1 MLRNETVEPRG
12 RLSPFK
18 ANLKKTLQAAVF
30 SAPIEKQAQ
39 IQYIFFMDLLKKLEE
54 CENRYKVVQE
64 MVLDPNLVKDQKK
77 YKDTMRENGYLSELS
92 ELYAQ
97 YRKVLQGIK
106 DAKEMITAEDDVEM
120 KEMAR
125 EELKSLEEEQPKLE
139 EEIKLKLVPPDPLDE
154 KNIILEIRSAAG
166 GDEATL
172 FVRDLWE
179 MYCHLADRKGWKYEV
194 MEQQETEVGGFN
206 KIVTSISGKFVYGTL
221 RWESGVHRVQRVPAT
236 ESQGRLQTST
246 ATVAVLPEAEE
257 TEIEIKPGDVRID
270 VMRAGGPGG
279 QCVNTTDS
287 AVRLTHIPTGIVVIQ
302 QDEKSQIKNKE
313 KAFRVLRA
321 RLFDLEESKK
331 QAERAA
337 ARSSMVGSGARS
349 EKIRT
354 YNYPQDRVTDHR
366 INYSQHNLPAFMMG
380 DMDAMLDA
388 LNVYAKE
395 EQLKADITTLGN
407 D

>member
-1 MLRNETVEPRG
+1 
-12 RLSPFK
+12 
-18 ANLKKTLQAAVF
+18 
-30 SAPIEKQAQ
+30 
-39 IQYIFFMDLLKKLEE
+39 MDLLKKLDE
-54 CENRYKVVQE
+54 CAARYTEVQQII
-64 MVLDPNLVKDQKK
+64 MDPNLVKDPKK
-77 YKDTMRENGYLSELS
+77 YKETMRENGYLGEVCA
-92 ELYAQ
+92 LYDE
-97 YRKVLQGIK
+97 YKKVLQGIK
-106 DAKEMITAEDDVEM
+106 DATEMITAEDDQEM

-125 EELKSLEEEQPKLE
+125 EELHELEEKKPRLE
-139 EEIKLKLVPPDPLDE
+139 EEIKLKLIPPDPLDE

-166 GDEATL
+166 GDEASL

-179 MYCHLADRKGWKYEV
+179 MYTHLADRKGWKTET
-194 MEQQETEVGGFN
+194 MEAQETEVGGFN
-206 KIVTSISGKFVYGTL
+206 KIVTSVSGKFVYGTL

-246 ATVAVLPEAEE
+246 VTVAVLPEAEE

-321 RLFDLEESKK
+321 RLFDLEETKK

-366 INYSQHNLPAFMMG
+366 INYSQHNLPSFMMG
-380 DMDAMLDA
+380 DMDDMLDA

-395 EQLKADITTLGN
+395 EQLKADVSDLSGN
-407 D
+407 

>member
-1 MLRNETVEPRG
+1 
-12 RLSPFK
+12 
-18 ANLKKTLQAAVF
+18 
-30 SAPIEKQAQ
+30 
-39 IQYIFFMDLLKKLEE
+39 MDLLKKLEE
-54 CENRYKVVQE
+54 CENRYKIVQE

-77 YKDTMRENGYLSELS
+77 YKDTMRENGYLSELN

-97 YRKVLQGIK
+97 YKKVLQGIK

-179 MYCHLADRKGWKYEV
+179 MYCHLADRKNWKYEV

-321 RLFDLEESKK
+321 RLFDLEETKK

-366 INYSQHNLPAFMMG
+366 INYSQHNLPGFMMG
-380 DMDAMLDA
+380 EMDGMLDA

>member
-1 MLRNETVEPRG
+1 
-12 RLSPFK
+12 
-18 ANLKKTLQAAVF
+18 
-30 SAPIEKQAQ
+30 
-39 IQYIFFMDLLKKLEE
+39 MDLLKKLEE
-54 CENRYKVVQE
+54 CEKRYQEVQALI
-64 MVLDPNLVKDQKK
+64 LDSNLVKDQKK

-92 ELYAQ
+92 ELYAK
-97 YRKVLQGIK
+97 YKKVLSGIQES
-106 DAKEMITAEDDVEM
+106 KEMITNEDDAEM

-380 DMDAMLDA
+380 EMDGMLDA

-395 EQLKADITTLGN
+395 EQLKADITTLGE
-407 D
+407 

>member
-1 MLRNETVEPRG
+1 
-12 RLSPFK
+12 
-18 ANLKKTLQAAVF
+18 
-30 SAPIEKQAQ
+30 
-39 IQYIFFMDLLKKLEE
+39 MDLIKKLDE
-54 CENRYKVVQE
+54 CEARFKEVQQ
-64 MVLDPNLVKDQKK
+64 MVMDPNLVKDQKK
-77 YKDTMRENGYLSELS
+77 YKDVMRENGYLSDVC
-92 ELYAQ
+92 ELYTE
-97 YRKVLQGIK
+97 YKKVLQGIK
-106 DAKEMITAEDDVEM
+106 DATEMITMEDDVDM

-125 EELKSLEEEQPKLE
+125 EELKELEEQQPKLE
-139 EEIKLKLVPPDPLDE
+139 DQIKLKLIPPDPLDE

-166 GDEATL
+166 GDEASL

-179 MYCHLADRKGWKYEV
+179 MYTHLAERRGWKTET
-194 MEQQETEVGGFN
+194 MEAQETEVGGFN
-206 KIVTSISGKFVYGTL
+206 KIVTSISGKFVYGAL

-246 ATVAVLPEAEE
+246 VTVAVLPEAEE
-257 TEIEIKPGDVRID
+257 TEIEIKPGDVRVD

-287 AVRLTHIPTGIVVIQ
+287 AVRLTHIPTGLVVIQ

-321 RLFDLEESKK
+321 RLFELEESKK

-337 ARSSMVGSGARS
+337 QRSSMVGSGARS

-354 YNYPQDRVTDHR
+354 YNYPQDRITDHR
-366 INYSQHNLPAFMMG
+366 INYSQHNLPGFMMG
-380 DMDAMLDA
+380 DMDDMLDA

-395 EQLKADITTLGN
+395 EQFESL
-407 D
+407 